1 MDNQDSNPQIIIP
14 NVPDDFCPAGDW
26 RTIFQTFI
34 DVVLTNGTVDIPDL
48 SDISPEAI
56 AQIQTDVS
64 NLQLDVIGINA
75 NIDEVENDIS
85 SINTNISSIN
95 TDIVSINTDLTAIIA
110 DIFSIKDDILALLAR
125 PIITVRTGVIN
136 VSTGTS
142 TLNITFDDVPSADYG
157 VSITPIGTATTVAA
171 GKYILQTGQ
180 TTTGFTIRVNDNPA
194 TVTQLR
200 WTVTHTN

>member
-14 NVPDDFCPAGDW
+14 SVPDDFCPSGDW

-56 AQIQTDVS
+56 AQLQTDVG
-64 NLQLDVIGINA
+64 NLQT
-75 NIDEVENDIS
+75 EVNTIQSDI
-85 SINTNISSIN
+85 ITIQD
-95 TDIVSINTDLTAIIA
+95 DITDLQ
-110 DIFSIKDDILALLAR
+110 AR
-125 PIITVRTGVIN
+125 PTITVRTGVTN
-136 VSTGTS
+136 VPAGTS
-142 TLNITFDDVPSADYG
+142 TQNITFASVPSTDYG
-157 VSITPIGTATTVAA
+157 VSITPVGTATTVAS

-180 TTTGFTIRVNDNPA
+180 TTTGFTILVNDNPA

>member
-56 AQIQTDVS
+56 AQLQTDVS
-64 NLQLDVIGINA
+64 NLQAEFETIQD
-75 NIDEVENDIS
+75 DIA
-85 SINTNISSIN
+85 
-95 TDIVSINTDLTAIIA
+95 L
-110 DIFSIKDDILALLAR
+110 IKDDITDLQAR
-125 PIITVRTGVIN
+125 PTITVRTGVTN
-136 VSTGTS
+136 VPAGGSTQ
-142 TLNITFDDVPSADYG
+142 NITFASVPSTDYG
-157 VSITPIGTATTVAA
+157 VSITPIGTATTDPA

-180 TTTGFTIRVNDNPA
+180 TTTGFTILVNDNPA

>member
-26 RTIFQTFI
+26 RAIFQTFI

-75 NIDEVENDIS
+75 NIDEVENDIV
-85 SINTNISSIN
+85 SIENDISSIN
-95 TDIVSINTDLTAIIA
+95 TDISSINTDLV
-110 DIFSIKDDILALLAR
+110 SIKDDIVAINANLLAR
-125 PIITVRTGVIN
+125 PIITVRTGVIRMYP
-136 VSTGTS
+136 
-142 TLNITFDDVPSADYG
+142 LAH
-157 VSITPIGTATTVAA
+157 
-171 GKYILQTGQ
+171 
-180 TTTGFTIRVNDNPA
+180 
-194 TVTQLR
+194 QL
-200 WTVTHTN
+200 

>member
-56 AQIQTDVS
+56 AQLQTDIS
-64 NLQLDVIGINA
+64 NLQS
-75 NIDEVENDIS
+75 EVETIQ
-85 SINTNISSIN
+85 
-95 TDIVSINTDLTAIIA
+95 
-110 DIFSIKDDILALLAR
+110 DDIIELTAR
-125 PIITVRTGVIN
+125 PIITVRTGIIAVA
-136 VSTGTS
+136 TGSS
-142 TLNITFDDVPSADYG
+142 TLNISFADIPSNEYG
-157 VSITPIGTATTVAA
+157 VSITPVGTATTVAS

-180 TTTGFTIRVNDNPA
+180 TTTGFTILVNDNPA

>member
-56 AQIQTDVS
+56 AQLQTDIS
-64 NLQLDVIGINA
+64 NLQS
-75 NIDEVENDIS
+75 EVETIQ
-85 SINTNISSIN
+85 
-95 TDIVSINTDLTAIIA
+95 
-110 DIFSIKDDILALLAR
+110 DDIIELIAR
-125 PIITVRTGVIN
+125 PIITVRTGVTN
-136 VSTGTS
+136 VPTGTS
-142 TLNITFDDVPSADYG
+142 TQNITFASVPSNEYG
-157 VSITPIGTATTVAA
+157 VSITPVGTATTVAA

>member
-26 RTIFQTFI
+26 RAIFQTFI
-34 DVVLTNGTVDIPDL
+34 DVVLANGTVDIPDL

-64 NLQLDVIGINA
+64 NLQLDVTGINA
-75 NIDEVENDIS
+75 NIDEVENDI
-85 SINTNISSIN
+85 
-95 TDIVSINTDLTAIIA
+95 VSIEN
-110 DIFSIKDDILALLAR
+110 DISSIKDDIVAINANLLAR

-142 TLNITFDDVPSADYG
+142 SLNIIFAAVPSTDYG

-180 TTTGFTIRVNDNPA
+180 TTTGFTILVNDNPA